1 MNTTELET
9 ACRSAGIATR
19 YRDGDGVEHTPGEE
33 ALRAILAA
41 VSVEAEGT
49 PPIIVAANRSSHVSV
64 EGSAPS
70 GELIGED
77 GSATPVAIEHGL
89 AVLPPLDVGYHR
101 LERDGTGVAVL
112 AIPART
118 YCPAPWP
125 RGKAWG
131 LQAQLYGLRRNEP
144 TAIGDLGDL
153 TELGRIAEK
162 AGASFVGIN
171 PLHTLFPHW
180 PDARSPYSPSSRLF
194 LNPVYLDLSQVPGA
208 PTSQSTG
215 DLATINYPEAWKQ
228 KLAGL
233 TTAYQSFGCDPAFD
247 AWRADHGE
255 ALERHALF
263 EALTAHHDDKP
274 WREWPSEFHDPA
286 SPAVATFADT
296 NSDAVRYSAWLQW
309 HCAKQLEAAA
319 KAAPG
324 FGLYR
329 DLAVGADRAGSEYW
343 GQQSLFAATLDVGAP
358 PDGFSPNGQNWGLP
372 PLKPAALH
380 TGAGLNHFRQLIGSN
395 MRGSG
400 LLRIDHAFQLERL
413 FVVPHGFENRDG
425 TYIAYPFDLLL
436 AVLKIESYR
445 HRCVVVAEDLGT
457 APDGFRD
464 AISDAGL
471 LTYKVFYFERDG
483 AAFTDPAEWDR
494 MSFASIST
502 HDLPTLEGW
511 WAGNDIEWRARTG
524 QTSEAQ
530 AEVAR
535 DERAADR
542 EALRNALSLA
552 PTETVPADEIVAHVA
567 SAGSMLVGV
576 QLEDVIGEIEQANLP
591 GTMDEHPNWQRRLGM
606 TLEDMQP
613 LIDKVGDTMRAAGRD
628 GQAVSPVRST
638 YRLQF
643 HEGFTFADAV
653 AIVPYLADLGVSHI
667 YASPIFEAEPGS
679 THGYDGVDPTRVSDV
694 LGGAEGFAQLA
705 HTAREA
711 GLGIIIDIVPNHLGI
726 ASDANPYWHS
736 VLTWGRASP
745 YAATFDIVWAPYG
758 PMQNKVTMPVLGES
772 YGAML
777 EAGDLAIALD
787 DDADAFVV
795 TVAGARYPVCPKTY
809 PDILQFAGVELED
822 AGRFAVSEPEAMPS
836 LRDLRLDRSDLE
848 TAARAIS
855 ATFKIG
861 QHGALHRL
869 LERQHYRLVHWRAG
883 VDSLNYRRFFDITT
897 LAGLR
902 VEDETVFEW
911 AHREVFRLHA
921 EGLID
926 GVRIDH
932 VDGLADPTGYLKTLR
947 RRMGPDAYIVV
958 EKILEHDE
966 ALRSDWPVDGTSGYD
981 GLNIING
988 LFVDRSALET
998 FDALDPTDRSF
1009 EDRLKAAKR
1018 QILDASF
1025 RGEVAALANALQRR
1039 ARKRLAT
1046 RDLTR
1051 GRIEIAVRELLVAMP
1066 VYRTYIAG
1074 SVTATDDAVLDVAF
1088 AGAEVETRGAI
1099 ADVLAFVRHAIEA
1112 DDDDITQR
1120 FQQLGGPVMAK
1131 GLEDTLFYRDPRLIS
1146 LNEVGGAPQTFGH
1159 DAAHLHRWAM
1169 AQARDW
1175 PTGMIATA
1183 THDTKRGED
1192 ARARISALTH
1202 HPGLW
1207 MTAAQ
1212 ELDTRH
1218 ADSEVDETDRRIFYQ
1233 AVLGAWSDEPDQIAR
1248 LQGYAEKAVREAKR
1262 HSTWTEP
1269 NAAYEDAAHA
1279 LMAELGAPDSESGRI
1294 IANVVR
1300 RIAPTATHISLAQ
1313 VVLKHALPGVPDTYQ
1328 GTERPDHSLVDP
1340 DNRRPVDYDTVR
1352 AATSGTGEDKAA
1364 LTKALLALR
1373 NALHPLLSAG
1383 TYEAVEAENCVAFR
1397 RRFGA
1402 LACEVRVSLDS
1413 ETSPVLADGFT
1424 PPVGGPLGSV
1434 EISTAV
1440 IGLNSHAHAA
1450 FERFVETRARRETHE
1465 Q

>member
-1 MNTTELET
+1 MNAADLKT

-19 YRDGDGVEHTPGEE
+19 YRDGDGIEHRPGED
-33 ALRAILAA
+33 ALRAVLEA
-41 VSVEAEGT
+41 VSIDIAGS
-49 PPIIVAANRSSHVSV
+49 PPIIVAADRASHVAT
-64 EGSAPS
+64 EGSA
-70 GELIGED
+70 GAAELIGED
-77 GSATPVAIEHGL
+77 GSRTSIDIENGL
-89 AVLPPLDVGYHR
+89 ASLPPLDVGYYR
-101 LERDGTGVAVL
+101 LECGGTQVSVL
-112 AIPART
+112 ATPART

-144 TAIGDLGDL
+144 KAIGDLGDL
-153 TELGRIAEK
+153 AELGRIAEE

-171 PLHTLFPHW
+171 PLHALFPHW

-194 LNPVYLDLSQVPGA
+194 LNPIYLDLSKVPGA
-208 PTSQSTG
+208 PVDQTIG
-215 DLATINYPEAWKQ
+215 DLGTIDYADAWKQ
-228 KLAGL
+228 KLAAL
-233 TTAYQSFGCDPAFD
+233 STAYQSFEGDPAFD
-247 AWRADHGE
+247 DWRAGEGE
-255 ALERHALF
+255 ALKRHALF

-274 WREWPSEFHDPA
+274 WREWPSELHDPT
-286 SPAVATFADT
+286 SPAVAAFAT
-296 NSDAVRYSAWLQW
+296 ANEDAVRYSAWLQW
-309 HCAKQLEAAA
+309 HCAKQLKVAANA
-319 KAAPG
+319 TPG

-372 PLKPAALH
+372 PLKPATLH
-380 TGAGLNHFRQLIGSN
+380 TEAGLDHFRQLIGSN

-425 TYIAYPFDLLL
+425 TYIAYPLDLLL
-436 AVLKIESYR
+436 AVLKIESHR

-464 AISDAGL
+464 VISDAGL

-483 AAFTDPAEWDR
+483 VAFTDPADWDR

-502 HDLPTLEGW
+502 HDLPTLKGW
-511 WAGNDIEWRARTG
+511 WAAHDVEWRERTG

-530 AEVAR
+530 ADTAR
-535 DERAADR
+535 LERAADR
-542 EALRNALSLA
+542 EALGRTLALP
-552 PTETVPADEIVAHVA
+552 PTETVPADDIIAHVA

-591 GTMDEHPNWQRRLGM
+591 GTMHEHPNWQRRLGK
-606 TLEDMQP
+606 TLEEMEP
-613 LIDKVGDTMRAAGRD
+613 LIDEVGDTMRAAGRD
-628 GQAVSPVRST
+628 GKAVSPVRST

-653 AIVPYLADLGVSHI
+653 AIVPYLAALGVSHI

-679 THGYDGVDPTRVSDV
+679 THGYDGVDPTRVSGV
-694 LGGAEGFAQLA
+694 LGGPKGFAELA
-705 HTAREA
+705 SAARKV

-726 ASDANPYWHS
+726 ASDANPYWWS
-736 VLTWGRASP
+736 VLMWGRASP
-745 YAATFDIVWAPYG
+745 HAATFDIDWAPYG
-758 PMQNKVTMPVLGES
+758 PMQNKITMPVLGES

-777 EAGDLAIALD
+777 EAGDLAIKLD
-787 DDADAFVV
+787 DEVDRFVV
-795 TVAGARYPVCPKTY
+795 TVPGARYPVCPKTY
-809 PDILQFAGVELED
+809 PDILQFAGVDLKD
-822 AGRFAVSEPEAMPS
+822 AGRFAVAEPDATPS
-836 LRDLRLDRSDLE
+836 LRDLPLDRADLE
-848 TAARAIS
+848 MAARAIS
-855 ATFKIG
+855 ATFRIG

-902 VEDETVFEW
+902 VEDESVFEW

-947 RRMGPDAYIVV
+947 KRMGPDAYIVV

-966 ALRSDWPVDGTSGYD
+966 VLRPDWPVDGTSGYD
-981 GLNIING
+981 ALNAING

-1009 EDRLKAAKR
+1009 DERLKAAKR
-1018 QILDASF
+1018 QMLDVSF
-1025 RGEVAALANALQRR
+1025 RGEVAALVKALQRG
-1039 ARKRLAT
+1039 AREELTT
-1046 RDLTR
+1046 RDLTHA
-1051 GRIEIAVRELLVAMP
+1051 RIEVAVRELLVAMP

-1074 SVTATDDAVLDVAF
+1074 GVTAADKAVLDMAF
-1088 AGAEVETRGAI
+1088 AGAEAETRGAI
-1099 ADVLAFVRHAIEA
+1099 TDVLSFVRTALET
-1112 DDDDITQR
+1112 DDGEITRR

-1159 DAAHLHRWAM
+1159 DAAHLHRWAV

-1175 PTGMIATA
+1175 PNGIIATA

-1192 ARARISALTH
+1192 ARARVSALTH

-1207 MTAAQ
+1207 MSAVQ
-1212 ELDTRH
+1212 ELDVRH
-1218 ADSEVDETDRRIFYQ
+1218 AESGVDETDRRIFYQ
-1233 AVLGAWSDEPDQIAR
+1233 AVLGAWSDHPDQIER

-1269 NAAYEDAAHA
+1269 NTSYEADVRA
-1279 LMAELGAPDSESGRI
+1279 LMAELGAPESESGRI

-1300 RIAPTATHISLAQ
+1300 RIAPTAMHISLGQ
-1313 VVLKHALPGVPDTYQ
+1313 LVLKHTLPGVPDTYQ
-1328 GTERPDHSLVDP
+1328 GTELADYSLVDP
-1340 DNRRPVDYDTVR
+1340 DNRRPVDYGALR
-1352 AATSGTGEDKAA
+1352 GTKAA

-1373 NALHPLLSAG
+1373 TALHPLFTAG
-1383 TYEAVEAENCVAFR
+1383 TYEPVEDENGVAFR
-1397 RRFGA
+1397 RRFGGM
-1402 LACEVRVSLDS
+1402 ACEVRVSLDP
-1413 ETSPVLADGFT
+1413 ET
-1424 PPVGGPLGSV
+1424 PPTLSDEFTAPSPGSLMTS
-1434 EISTAV
+1434 EISAAA
-1440 IGLNSHAHAA
+1440 IGLNSQARVA
-1450 FERFVETRARRETHE
+1450 FERFVETRARRET
-1465 Q
+1465 QDQ